1 MQFKEEKKRRTTIN
15 ITPLIDVLFILLIF
29 FMVSSS
35 FIEQPGMKLELPT
48 IKSQEVERVENLVIH
63 ISAEGIIYLADKEV
77 SLDDLGQQIE
87 AMIPNIEEK
96 TLVLKAD
103 KKTEHG
109 LIVQI
114 MDIAKR
120 SGLTKIVI
128 GTRIDTDQSKQ

>member
-48 IKSQEVERVENLVIH
+48 IQSKEVERVENLVLT
-63 ISAEGIIYLADKEV
+63 ISEEGDIYLAENKV
-77 SLDDLGQQIE
+77 TLDELGPAIE
-87 AMIPNIEEK
+87 AMIPNIQEK

-103 KKTEHG
+103 KKTQHG
-109 LIVQI
+109 LIVEI

-128 GTRIDTDQSKQ
+128 GAKVNSEP

>member
-1 MQFKEEKKRRTTIN
+1 MQFKEQKRRRTSIN
-15 ITPLIDVLFILLIF
+15 ITSLIDVLFILLIF

-48 IKSQEVERVENLVIH
+48 TQSREVARLENLVMH
-63 ISAEGIIYLADKEV
+63 ISQDGEIFLGDKSVTLET
-77 SLDDLGQQIE
+77 LGTEIE

-103 KKTEHG
+103 KETSHG
-109 LIVQI
+109 KIVEI

-120 SGLTKIVI
+120 SGLTRIVI
-128 GTRIDTDQSKQ
+128 GTRVEGEN

>member
-1 MQFKEEKKRRTTIN
+1 MQFKEQKRRRTSIN
-15 ITPLIDVLFILLIF
+15 ITSLIDVLFILLIF

-48 IKSQEVERVENLVIH
+48 TQSREVARLENLVMH
-63 ISAEGIIYLADKEV
+63 ISQDGEIF
-77 SLDDLGQQIE
+77 LGDTPVTLETLGTEIE

-103 KKTEHG
+103 KETSHG
-109 LIVQI
+109 KIVEI

-120 SGLTKIVI
+120 SGLTRIVI
-128 GTRIDTDQSKQ
+128 GTRVEGEN

>member
-48 IKSQEVERVENLVIH
+48 IQSKEVARVENLVMH
-63 ISAEGIIYLADKEV
+63 ISKEGEIFLADKPV
-77 SLDDLGQQIE
+77 TLDNLGAEIE
-87 AMIPNIEEK
+87 AMIPNIQEK
-96 TLVLKAD
+96 TLILKAD
-103 KKTEHG
+103 KEAQHG
-109 LIVQI
+109 LIVEI

-128 GTRIDTDQSKQ
+128 GAKVNSEP